1 MIVPIVV
8 VLNGV
13 LIPAVPPAQ
22 LVAGRVMAPVSG
34 IVTRMADHVAVD
46 AAGGILIEAHGH
58 RCSLQIGVAVAACD
72 GRTTPLAFAPYS
84 EDGTAFVP
92 LGDLARALGGE
103 LVFDPA
109 SGTADVQLDVQHRLE
124 TPPPSG
130 APEGG
135 PNPALTPGPRPTA
148 PPTPEPGPSPRPR
161 RTPLPALP
169 S

>member
-13 LIPAVPPAQ
+13 LVPAVPPAQ
-22 LVAGRVMAPVSG
+22 LVAGRVMAPVSA
-34 IVTRMADHVAVD
+34 IVRFADRVALD
-46 AAGGILIEAHGH
+46 GSGGILIEAHGH
-58 RCSLQIGVAVAACD
+58 RCSFRIGIAEGACD
-72 GRTTPLAFAPYS
+72 GRTAPLELAPYS

-92 LGDLARALGGE
+92 LGDVARALGGE
-103 LVFDPA
+103 MDFDPA
-109 SGTADVQLDVQHRLE
+109 SATAELRLDPLHRLE

-130 APEGG
+130 APPGG
-135 PNPALTPGPRPTA
+135 PEPALTPGPRPT
-148 PPTPEPGPSPRPR
+148 PPPPPDPGSSPRPR

>member
-22 LVAGRVMAPVSG
+22 LVAGRVMAPVTA
-34 IVTRMADHVAVD
+34 IVTRFADRVAVD
-46 AAGGILIEAHGH
+46 AGGGIVIEAHGH
-58 RCSLQIGVAVAACD
+58 RCALRIGVAEAACD
-72 GRTTPLAFAPYS
+72 GRTGPLAFAPYVD
-84 EDGTAFVP
+84 DGIAFVP
-92 LGDLARALGGE
+92 LGDLARAFGGE

-109 SGTADVQLDVQHRLE
+109 SATAEVHIAWQPRLD

-130 APEGG
+130 APPGG
-135 PNPALTPGPRPTA
+135 PEPALTPGPRPA
-148 PPTPEPGPSPRPR
+148 SPPPAEPEPSPRPR